1 MQHINDIAQE
11 ILKAEGGFVNDP
23 DDPGGPTN
31 YGVTLETLKRLR
43 HDLNQDGMV
52 DIADLKQL
60 SATQAVQIFIKDYF
74 YKSQIDQLPHMLH
87 APVFDMYVNSGSHA
101 VKVLQRTLI
110 LFDMELTVDCVIGPI
125 TIAATQAAA
134 RRAPDHL
141 VDAYGIERVNYYLS
155 LADARP
161 NLRKFA
167 RTRRGAKGRWIKR
180 AEKYMRPR
188 FHLSPSVFQQRTAAW
203 G

>member
-1 MQHINDIAQE
+1 MPNVNDIAQE
-11 ILKAEGGFVNDP
+11 ILKAESGFVNDP

-31 YGVTLETLKRLR
+31 YGVTLKTLKKLG
-43 HDLNQDGMV
+43 HDFNQDGRV

-60 SATQAVQIFIKDYF
+60 SSTQTVQIFVQDYF
-74 YKSQIDQLPHMLH
+74 YKPQIDQLPHMLH
-87 APVFDMYVNSGSHA
+87 APVFDMYVNAGTHA
-101 VKVLQRTLI
+101 IKVLRCTLI
-110 LFDMELTVDCVIGPI
+110 LFDMEITVDGVIGPI
-125 TIAATQAAA
+125 TIAATQTAA

-167 RTRRGAKGRWIKR
+167 RTRRGNKGGWIKR
-180 AEKYMRPR
+180 AEDNMRPR